1 MSILKDLF
9 TGIDGES
16 QDIGR
21 WSWALCTFAVIG
33 AAFANWWHNAAID
46 LVSFGTALCAVVT
59 AHGAAIFLKRDTEP
73 K

>member
-1 MSILKDLF
+1 MSILKDLL
-9 TGIDGES
+9 TGIDGETN
-16 QDIGR
+16 DIGR
-21 WSWALCTFAVIG
+21 WSWFVCTFAVIA

-46 LVSFGTALCAVVT
+46 LMSFGTALGTVVG